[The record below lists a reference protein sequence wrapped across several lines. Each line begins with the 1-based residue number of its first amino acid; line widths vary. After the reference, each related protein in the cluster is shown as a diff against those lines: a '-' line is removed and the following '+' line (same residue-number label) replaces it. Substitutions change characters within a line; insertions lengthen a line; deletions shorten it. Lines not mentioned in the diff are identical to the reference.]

1 MERITQDFFELDDD
15 WTEEQKAIITTCRNF
30 VDKEI
35 LPTINK
41 CHNDEVLPENIYEK
55 IGNLGILELQA
66 AGELDPITYGLIGR
80 EMERGS
86 SALRSVVSVQA
97 SLVIGCI
104 RDNASEEQKE
114 EWLPKLG
121 TMEAIGCFGLTE
133 PDFGSN
139 PQGMLTR
146 AEPTDNGFVLN
157 GSKCWITSGTRAHVA
172 IVWAKLD
179 GIIKGF
185 LIPTNTPGFDAQP
198 IKEKWSFRTSDTGMF
213 FLKDV
218 EVPESALM
226 PSASSLGAAIR
237 TLNNARYGI
246 AWGVIGAARGC
257 LEECLEY
264 LMNRPQFDGKP
275 LASHQLIQNKLAW
288 MATEITAMECL
299 AKRLGELKVSGR
311 IKPHHVSMTKMNN
324 CRKALEI
331 ARTCRELMG
340 ANGISNEYHVG
351 RRMCDLETVITYEG
365 TEHIHSL
372 IVAQNM
378 TGIAAYS

>member
-1 MERITQDFFELDDD
+1 MERVTQDFFELDDE
-15 WTEEQKAIITTCRNF
+15 WTEEQRAVVKMCRDF
-30 VDKEI
+30 VDTEI

-55 IGNLGILELQA
+55 IGKLGILEMQA
-66 AGELDPITYGLIGR
+66 AGELDPITYGLVGR

-104 RDNASEEQKE
+104 RDNASDEQKE
-114 EWLPKLG
+114 EWLPRLG
-121 TMEAIGCFGLTE
+121 TMEAVGCFGLTE

-139 PQGMLTR
+139 PGGMITN
-146 AEPTDNGFVLN
+146 AVETDSGYILN

-172 IVWAKLD
+172 IIWAKLD
-179 GIIKGF
+179 GVVKGF
-185 LIPTNTPGFDAQP
+185 LVPTNLPGFTAES
-198 IKEKWSFRTSDTGMF
+198 IKEKWSFRSSDTGML
-213 FLKDV
+213 FLENV
-218 EVPESALM
+218 EVPKSALM
-226 PSASSLGAAIR
+226 PNASSLGAAMR

-257 LEECLEY
+257 LEECLDY

-288 MATEITAMECL
+288 MATDITSMECL
-299 AKRLGELKVSGR
+299 AKRLGELKVAGK

-351 RRMCDLETVITYEG
+351 RRMCDLETVVTYEG

-378 TGIAAYS
+378 TGIPSYS